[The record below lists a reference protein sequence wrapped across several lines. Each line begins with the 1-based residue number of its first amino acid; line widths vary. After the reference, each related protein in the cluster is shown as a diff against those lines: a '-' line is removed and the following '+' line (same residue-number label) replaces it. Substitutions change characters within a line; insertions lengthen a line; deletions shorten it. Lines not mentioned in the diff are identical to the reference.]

1 MNKKKEYI
9 SPSIFIQEVEA
20 EQLMLSGS
28 TEGENKDGNPD
39 INIPGE
45 GKGQE
50 PFNSKPN
57 SGLMD
62 WDDEEW

>member
-9 SPSIFIQEVEA
+9 SPNIFIQEVEA

-28 TEGENKDGNPD
+28 TEGENKDGNRD
-39 INIPGE
+39 IDIPGE
-45 GKGQE
+45 GNGQE